1 MAQEQAKSGTAAA
14 GAKDQAQKPLEALTR
29 QRDEKPGDGL
39 ERGLD
44 LPKRTSLAERL
55 KAEQRKREGSEPKRE
70 EPKPPEE
77 TKKPPLEFAEAAAQG
92 AAPPPR
98 QFIRTRRPAG
108 PPPQRRLATPA
119 NDDVPTI
126 GGLIF
131 ALQQR
136 PSRTP
141 FLVALAASV
150 AWFLIGG
157 FFAFGLIST
166 QVTSAGM
173 SGLLGSASALT
184 AAVAILVPIV
194 IFWFLALL
202 VWRAQELRLMASAMT
217 EVAVRLAEPDRLAEQ
232 SVASVGQTIRRQVAA
247 MNDAISRA
255 IGRAGELEA
264 MVHSEV
270 AALERSYGEN
280 ELRVRNLISELATER
295 EALANNS
302 QRVSEALKGV
312 GAQVARDISNASNS
326 IDKKLA
332 ERGQQLTELLVSRS
346 SEAAEQVHKAQARV
360 SEAVP
365 GLLERLSKEQGRL
378 SQVIDGATQ
387 NLAALESV
395 VVQRTT
401 ALDKT
406 MKERTEALTTSL
418 GTRIKGL
425 ETSVAQG
432 AILLDKTLHDRTEA
446 FATSI
451 SQNTAGLD
459 KTLKERTEALT
470 ASIGQGAGALD
481 KTLRDRTEAFTTLV
495 SQGAVLFDN
504 TLKQRTDT
512 LTVTIGQGAQAL
524 DKTLKDRTEA
534 FVATVGQ
541 GAGALDKALKD
552 RTESF
557 MSLVSQGAVVLDKTL
572 QERTNALATSIGDG
586 AAKLDKTLADRTGQF
601 NAMVD
606 QRSAL
611 LDKSLH
617 DRTAQFIAAIN
628 HGATALDRTLAERA
642 ETFTNS
648 LFQRVKALE
657 TAISQQTAT
666 LDQTMTERAQAV
678 IMALSERLKAIDA
691 TFGQRTVETDRMLGE
706 HARATAETFGKQTAQ
721 LNQVLANNSAMM
733 QQTANQVGAQSKE
746 AVSVLTSQTQTLRE
760 VSRGLLEQIHGLT
773 QRFENQGQAILTAA
787 KALDSSNTKI
797 DSILEGRH
805 QAIIALLHTV
815 NTKAQDLDN
824 IMRSYA
830 GMVENAM
837 SHAEARAKQVGSA
850 LARDTAGQ
858 AQQALAQI
866 ERLRDEAQAHTAR
879 AVGDLKGSFET
890 VITQIGRQ
898 LEQMRGQFDHTSRGM
913 RETAQQTA
921 SDLDTLRHEMQK
933 RMEALPE
940 QTAQATAAIRKALT
954 EQLREIEAITPVL
967 TRAATPPVPAADP
980 YRQPPP
986 VRPAPGQF
994 DVGPPPQFDA
1004 RGRQVPSPDGGDIG
1018 QVAGGLAHQLA
1029 GASYAPRGQGQS
1041 GGQWSVGDL
1050 LARASDSDQGY
1061 AGSGQSLGNRTAPP
1075 IQAGGQLRLDEIA
1088 RAIDYRTAADVW
1100 QRFRAGERGVLG
1112 RHIYT
1117 LEGGQT
1123 TFDEISRRYDREG
1136 DFRMTVDRYIGDFER
1151 LLGEAEQAD
1160 PDGRMLQNYLTSESG
1175 RVYLL
1180 LAHASGRLC

>member
-14 GAKDQAQKPLEALTR
+14 KDQAEKPLEALTR
-29 QRDEKPGDGL
+29 QRDEKPGDGS
-39 ERGLD
+39 ERGIE

-55 KAEQRKREGSEPKRE
+55 KAEQRKREGAEPKRE

-77 TKKPPLEFAEAAAQG
+77 TNKPPLEFAEAASQS
-92 AAPPPR
+92 AATPPR
-98 QFIRTRRPAG
+98 QFTRTRRPAG

-255 IGRAGELEA
+255 IGRASELEA

-280 ELRVRNLISELATER
+280 ELRVRTLISELATER

-302 QRVSEALKGV
+302 QRVSDALKGV

-332 ERGQQLTELLVSRS
+332 ERGQQLTELLVARS

-432 AILLDKTLHDRTEA
+432 AILLDKTLHDRTES
-446 FATSI
+446 FAASI
-451 SQNTAGLD
+451 SQNTAG
-459 KTLKERTEALT
+459 
-470 ASIGQGAGALD
+470 LD

-504 TLKQRTDT
+504 TLKQRTEN
-512 LTVTIGQGAQAL
+512 LTVTIGQGAQTL

-572 QERTNALATSIGDG
+572 QERTNALAISIGDG
-586 AAKLDKTLADRTGQF
+586 AAKLDKTLSDRTGQF

-611 LDKSLH
+611 LDRSLH

-628 HGATALDRTLAERA
+628 HGATALDKTLAERA

-648 LFQRVKALE
+648 LFQRVKAIE
-657 TAISQQTAT
+657 TAISQQTAS

-879 AVGDLKGSFET
+879 AVGDLKSSFET

-921 SDLDTLRHEMQK
+921 SDLDSLRHEMQK

-994 DVGPPPQFDA
+994 DAGPPPQFDA
-1004 RGRQVPSPDGGDIG
+1004 RGRQVPAPDGGDIG
-1018 QVAGGLAHQLA
+1018 HVAGGLAHQLA
-1029 GASYAPRGQGQS
+1029 GASYAPRGQGQA

-1050 LARASDSDQGY
+1050 LSRASDSDQGY
-1061 AGSGQSLGNRTAPP
+1061 SGGGQSLGNRAAPP
-1075 IQAGGQLRLDEIA
+1075 IQAGAQLRLDEIA

-1117 LEGGQT
+1117 IEGQT

-1136 DFRMTVDRYIGDFER
+1136 DFRTTVDRYIGDFER

-1180 LAHASGRLC
+1180 LAHASGRLR

>member
-1 MAQEQAKSGTAAA
+1 MAQEQAKSPSEA
-14 GAKDQAQKPLEALTR
+14 GAKDKAQNPLEAMTR
-29 QRDEKPGDGL
+29 AREEKSGESSL
-39 ERGLD
+39 ERS

-55 KAEQRKREGSEPKRE
+55 KAEQRKREGSSALPERAEVKRE
-70 EPKPPEE
+70 EPPQAAKALEEAPKPPA
-77 TKKPPLEFAEAAAQG
+77 EFAEAPSQSAAT
-92 AAPPPR
+92 PPK
-98 QFIRTRRPAG
+98 QFVRTRRPAG

-119 NDDVPTI
+119 NDDVPSI

-150 AWFLIGG
+150 AWFIIGG
-157 FFAFGLIST
+157 FFAFGLISA
-166 QVTSAGM
+166 QVNAGGV
-173 SGLLGSASALT
+173 SGLVGSASALT

-255 IGRAGELEA
+255 IGRASELEA

-280 ELRVRNLISELATER
+280 EIRVRGLISELATER

-302 QRVSEALKGV
+302 VRVSEALKGV
-312 GAQVARDISNASNS
+312 GAQVARDITNASSS

-332 ERGQQLTELLVSRS
+332 ERGLQLTELLVARS

-360 SEAVP
+360 TEAVP

-406 MKERTEALTTSL
+406 MKERTEALQSSL
-418 GTRIKGL
+418 ANRIKGL
-425 ETSVAQG
+425 ETTVAQG
-432 AILLDKTLHDRTEA
+432 AILLDNTMKDRTDA
-446 FATSI
+446 FAISI
-451 SQNTAGLD
+451 TQNAAGLEN
-459 KTLKERTEALT
+459 TLKQRT
-470 ASIGQGAGALD
+470 D
-481 KTLRDRTEAFTTLV
+481 AFTTLL

-504 TLKQRTDT
+504 TLKQRTDA

-534 FVATVGQ
+534 FVASVGQ
-541 GAGALDKALKD
+541 GAGTLDKTLKD
-552 RTESF
+552 RTEAF
-557 MSLVSQGAVVLDKTL
+557 THLVSQGAIVLDKTL
-572 QERTNALATSIGDG
+572 QERTNALATSIGQG
-586 AAKLDKTLADRTGQF
+586 ADMLNKSLHDRTGQF
-601 NAMVD
+601 NAMIE
-606 QRSAL
+606 QKAAL
-611 LDKSLH
+611 LDRALVERAGAFTAAVDERASAMDKSLH
-617 DRTAQFIAAIN
+617 DRTAQFITAIN
-628 HGATALDRTLAERA
+628 QGAIALDKTLAERS
-642 ETFTNS
+642 ETFSNS

-657 TAISQQTAT
+657 TAIGQQTAS
-666 LDQTMTERAQAV
+666 LDKTMTERAQAV
-678 IMALSERLKAIDA
+678 IMALAERLQAIDA
-691 TFGQRTVETDRMLGE
+691 TFGQRTAETDRMLGE
-706 HARATAETFGKQTAQ
+706 HARVTSETFGKQTAQ
-721 LNQVLANNSAMM
+721 LNQVLANNSAMI

-746 AVSVLTSQTQTLRE
+746 AVAILTSQTQTLRD

-824 IMRSYA
+824 MMRSYA
-830 GMVENAM
+830 GMVEGAM
-837 SHAEARAKQVGSA
+837 SQAEARVKQVGSA

-866 ERLRDEAQAHTAR
+866 ERLREEAQAHTAR
-879 AVGDLKGSFET
+879 AVTDLKGSFET

-898 LEQMRGQFDHTSRGM
+898 LEQMRGTFDNTSRGM
-913 RETAQQTA
+913 REAAQQTA
-921 SDLDTLRHEMQK
+921 TDLDSMRQEMQK
-933 RMEALPE
+933 RMAALPE
-940 QTAQATAAIRKALT
+940 HTAQATAAIRKALS
-954 EQLREIEAITPVL
+954 EQLKEIEAITPTL
-967 TRAATPPVPAADP
+967 TRAATAPSPAADP
-980 YRQPPP
+980 FRQAPPP
-986 VRPAPGQF
+986 ARPLGFDAPL
-994 DVGPPPQFDA
+994 PQFDG
-1004 RGRQVPSPDGGDIG
+1004 RGRQMPPADDIG
-1018 QVAGGLAHQLA
+1018 HVAGGLAQQLSS
-1029 GASYAPRGQGQS
+1029 ASYAPPRGQGQPS

-1050 LARASDSDQGY
+1050 LNRSSEPDQGF
-1061 AGSGQSLGNRTAPP
+1061 GGRAPAP
-1075 IQAGGQLRLDEIA
+1075 SQPGGQLRLDEIA

-1100 QRFRAGERGVLG
+1100 QRFRAGDRGVLG

-1117 LEGGQT
+1117 LDGQT

-1151 LLGEAEQAD
+1151 LLGEAEASD

-1180 LAHASGRLC
+1180 LAHASGRLR